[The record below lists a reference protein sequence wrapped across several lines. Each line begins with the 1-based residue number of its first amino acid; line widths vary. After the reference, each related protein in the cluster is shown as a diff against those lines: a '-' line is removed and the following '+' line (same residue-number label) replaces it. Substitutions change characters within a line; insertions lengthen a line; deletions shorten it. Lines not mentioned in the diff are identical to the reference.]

1 MAKYI
6 EVGRALTVINE
17 RRLYRANY
25 KYFSD
30 YYRERWGMHRS
41 RTYRL
46 IDASRVAAKLSTIVD
61 SEVTLNECQL
71 RPLVRLSDAALTE
84 EYKKIIKTT
93 GKPSNRSSNKEKEK
107 KGKIADNDWKKNEFM
122 HLIIR
127 AEQSVKFLLSMFPE
141 CSSDPKVVES
151 INELNDYLGK
161 MEQLLN

>member
-1 MAKYI
+1 MPNALPISRATERLHLFFSTRRHEPRQQITATPEIAGAAGLGDEVLNGTDLKFQEARRHGI
-6 EVGRALTVINE
+6 KVGRALTVINE

-71 RPLVRLSDAALTE
+71 RQLVRLSD
-84 EYKKIIKTT
+84 
-93 GKPSNRSSNKEKEK
+93 
-107 KGKIADNDWKKNEFM
+107 KG
-122 HLIIR
+122 
-127 AEQSVKFLLSMFPE
+127 FLE
-141 CSSDPKVVES
+141 
-151 INELNDYLGK
+151 K
-161 MEQLLN
+161 MEQLLY